1 MRVSPAAPNPH
12 FKEIDKRLFTGRLQ
26 IKCAFCYFM
35 PYSEHKEKIKM
46 DQNYSQINM
55 GERRTI
61 YKLLEAKVSKTQ
73 IAKTLGRA

>member
-1 MRVSPAAPNPH
+1 
-12 FKEIDKRLFTGRLQ
+12 
-26 IKCAFCYFM
+26 
-35 PYSEHKEKIKM
+35 M